1 MRPSHIVASKRQ
13 AGGGARSSS
22 DRQAQRGA
30 FLRDGDRLF
39 CLQSYFDV
47 LFAHTLKTQLCAQ
60 CENELGFASELSPAL
75 RGVKKL

>member
-1 MRPSHIVASKRQ
+1 MRPSRIVASERG
-13 AGGGARSSS
+13 AGGGARCSP
-22 DRQAQRGA
+22 DCRARRGA

-39 CLQSYFDV
+39 CLQPYFDV
-47 LFAHTLKTQLCAQ
+47 LFVHTLKTQLCAQ